1 LTSLTYF
8 FRSLFNPGGEQ
19 PNSFTIWQSLRCDV
33 RHISRNAR
41 EGTESRPQVRP
52 GPQDP
57 AAAQGRSD
65 AGSDW
70 KLRLKVG
77 QRLALNTYKDP
88 DLPTDQKLQDALA
101 ILQNIED
108 KSEEEPS

>member
-1 LTSLTYF
+1 
-8 FRSLFNPGGEQ
+8 
-19 PNSFTIWQSLRCDV
+19 
-33 RHISRNAR
+33 
-41 EGTESRPQVRP
+41 
-52 GPQDP
+52 
-57 AAAQGRSD
+57 
-65 AGSDW
+65 
-70 KLRLKVG
+70 LRLKVG